1 MKPAYLNVTFRGGK
15 PFAAYYYLT
24 DKPGQ
29 RSYRSRK
36 AAPGL
41 VVDYARNGEP
51 LGIEIISPRTV
62 TLAAINRVLRGLEL
76 PLITRSELKPLR
88 AAG

>member
-1 MKPAYLNVTFRGGK
+1 MESAYLNVTFRGGK
-15 PFAAYYYLT
+15 PLAAYYYLT
-24 DKPGQ
+24 DRRGQ

-36 AAPGL
+36 APPGL

-51 LGIEIISPRTV
+51 LGIEIISPRTI
-62 TLAAINRVLRGLEL
+62 TMAAINRVLRELEL
-76 PLITRSELKPLR
+76 PLVTRAELRPLR